1 MKITEQETDI
11 LKMALKAIDV
21 LACEDD
27 GEGRG
32 EGHRPAG
39 EGRPLAS
46 RCPVKKPEQG

>member
-39 EGRPLAS
+39 EGRHS
-46 RCPVKKPEQG
+46 RFSVPSEKT